1 MDDSWLA
8 KCVAPPPPLP
18 PFPAPASTPTV
29 PPQQLPFSPASAG
42 QVSMILRHRFPS
54 FLAQE
59 ALLKDQAR
67 SQETSAS
74 DTLNLSSY
82 RLGKTELGNSFLSLL
97 SGKFSQLPNSRMDIA
112 KPQVS
117 NDDKILSGSGCVVP
131 SINIPPLP
139 ENHGDNAPENWNEL
153 SSFVASRPS
162 VNSASLHNSA
172 QVAGNSYHDMDSIE
186 LVSQQSSKPIRGL
199 PTTGRYRQSEQFLP
213 RYHSKSTGNNRFR
226 PLAVDFGWYQKKREK
241 KSENLESDAA
251 LPIPIRRPRVI
262 SSPPVGRRNVSLCGE
277 KERGD
282 VASV

>member
-29 PPQQLPFSPASAG
+29 PPQQLPLSPASAG

-186 LVSQQSSKPIRGL
+186 LVSQQSSKCNNTGFALNSTRSGWSTSNRYVDCPLPGGTANRSSFFPVTTRNRPVTIDFDLWRSISGGIRRRGRRKARTWS
-199 PTTGRYRQSEQFLP
+199 PTLLS
-213 RYHSKSTGNNRFR
+213 RFR
-226 PLAVDFGWYQKKREK
+226 SV
-241 KSENLESDAA
+241 
-251 LPIPIRRPRVI
+251 V
-262 SSPPVGRRNVSLCGE
+262 
-277 KERGD
+277 RG
-282 VASV
+282 